1 MNIKPLDVKIDWKAD
16 KLSDFDLSECTYLE
30 VRHHSCKS
38 FDFSNLPDAPNL
50 KKLEIVFSNSKN
62 LIGLDKYPY
71 LESIDLYYLRNLMSL
86 DGIEKMSSRIEYF
99 SIQSAR
105 KLTNIDSIVKL
116 KNLKGLGFINIGDIN
131 DLDFLYDMYE
141 IESLAFGDTKILSG
155 DLTPI
160 VNHFNIKLAGFQNK
174 RHYSHTN
181 NEIDFLL
188 LKKEISHKVTENK
201 FK

>member
-1 MNIKPLDVKIDWKAD
+1 MNIKPLNIKIDWKVD
-16 KLSDFDLSECTYLE
+16 KLSDYDFSECTYLE
-30 VRHHSCKS
+30 VSHHSCKA
-38 FDFSNLPDAPNL
+38 FDFTNLPDAPNL

-62 LIGLDKYPY
+62 LIGLDKYPN
-71 LESIDLYYLRNLMSL
+71 LECIDMYYLRNLMSL
-86 DGIEKMSSRIEYF
+86 DGIERMSNKIEYF
-99 SIQSAR
+99 SIQSAS
-105 KLTNIDSIVKL
+105 KLTNLDSIVKL
-116 KNLKGLGFINIGDIN
+116 NNLKGLGFINIGDIDN
-131 DLDFLYDMYE
+131 LDFLYDMYK

-181 NEIDFLL
+181 DEIDLLL
-188 LKKEISHKVTENK
+188 LKKEISHKVIENK